1 MLGTNG
7 SSAIHSP
14 AITSSPNSND
24 AVDNQAPK
32 PLLRASTTFYER
44 VITDWWWWELGSWMV
59 SFACFSTI
67 VGLLLYYDGKKQPEF
82 VVKGITLNAFVAVF
96 AAVAKAA
103 LILPVSEAIGQ
114 LKWIWFR
121 NERKLVDFQ
130 AFDNA
135 SRGPLGSALLLSTTK
150 GR

>member
-7 SSAIHSP
+7 SSALQSP

-24 AVDNQAPK
+24 AVDTGAPK

-67 VGLLLYYDGKKQPEF
+67 VGLLLYYDGKKQPEH
-82 VVKGITLNAFVAVF
+82 VVKGITLNA
-96 AAVAKAA
+96 
-103 LILPVSEAIGQ
+103 L
-114 LKWIWFR
+114 
-121 NERKLVDFQ
+121 
-130 AFDNA
+130 
-135 SRGPLGSALLLSTTK
+135 
-150 GR
+150 